1 MAESGLRKCGA
12 LACRPRRGMPSE
24 FIRLVSELEKLG
36 TEAAKD
42 DTVLSD
48 LRWLDR
54 HLRHVISSAVAVSPA
69 VAERK
74 RRGRIAYLQGEINQ
88 LRRESGPSPE
98 ADT

>member
-54 HLRHVISSAVAVSPA
+54 HLRHVISSAVAVSPT

-74 RRGRIAYLQGEINQ
+74 RTGRIDYLQLEDNQ
-88 LRRESGPSPE
+88 LREYRGTIHESL
-98 ADT
+98 T